1 MPQDLSL
8 PAARNQLHLFIFYLS
23 KTLVGLGEAGRGTNP
38 CKAGLRVE
46 SPKGLKLGMGGGA
59 SSPFQRVFNRK
70 QMLRARAPK
79 AGSAAGFPG
88 STLPT
93 ESVLIKIFQ
102 FKHKARGRGSREGS
116 RGDMFVTSAQAEGF
130 GAGLEGVLGC
140 TGSGWR
146 PHPVPPA

>member
-1 MPQDLSL
+1 MHATRPEPPCCPQSTS
-8 PAARNQLHLFIFYLS
+8 FVYFYLS

-79 AGSAAGFPG
+79 AGPAAGFPG

-93 ESVLIKIFQ
+93 ESILIKIFQ
-102 FKHKARGRGSREGS
+102 FKHKARSRGSREGS
-116 RGDMFVTSAQAEGF
+116 RVICLLPLHRQRGLGQDWRGYW
-130 GAGLEGVLGC
+130 GA
-140 TGSGWR
+140 
-146 PHPVPPA
+146 